1 MRLSTYLPLSLALM
15 LALSACGD
23 DSDSGTSSTS
33 NGTSSTSNGT
43 SNNIPGTPVETIPAD
58 NSGELWAI
66 CDHTQGEPYSLAYST
81 GDCNEGMACVPIDG
95 VGVPVR
101 DWMWRCS
108 PMCDEDAG
116 CSEGGV
122 CQGRMSW
129 CIYPGSRDYDSEIES
144 RAESTEGGG

>member
-1 MRLSTYLPLSLALM
+1 MMRLMGFLIVAALAL
-15 LALSACGD
+15 LACGD
-23 DSDSGTSSTS
+23 DEDGGTGDGAISTS
-33 NGTSSTSNGT
+33 NGTAS
-43 SNNIPGTPVETIPAD
+43 NIPGTPVETIPAD
-58 NSGELWAI
+58 NSGDLWAI

-95 VGVPVR
+95 VGVSVR